1 MRLFSLT
8 RSSVAE
14 STDRASAEKSRHR
27 VYRGRQCTRLSGHNG
42 YKRGRRM
49 KPLTRRTF
57 MRISAGSVAAGASSK
72 INLLKP
78 VALWGAGRAVAPS
91 DRVRFASIGTGTRG
105 CELLD
110 ASLAVPGVEC
120 VAVCDLYDSRH
131 QAAQE
136 AVKNQVPATRN
147 YKEIL
152 DRKDVDAVIVAVPD
166 HQHRRVVVDAC
177 AAGKDVYCEKPMS
190 HNVPDG
196 FAIVAA
202 VAKGNRIMQVGSQRV
217 SSIVYE
223 KARELYAAGD
233 LGEVF
238 LIEGS
243 SNRNSPSGAWV
254 YPIPP
259 DASEQTIDWNAF
271 LVGAPKR
278 PFDAAR
284 FFRWRCFSD
293 YGEGLAGDLFVH
305 LLSGIYFV
313 SGTNEA
319 PQRAQSSGGLFRWKG
334 GRDFPD
340 VIETLYDYP
349 KFRVILRCNLNNAGG
364 EPIKFH
370 GTKGTME
377 INGQTLA
384 FTPQDFSP
392 KPETYSTIGWPARLR
407 KEYLAQWKAEHPAPE
422 PLDYQTNE
430 AMIFEAPDGYS
441 DVAAHEARFFN
452 AVRTRKPTV
461 ENENFGNHAAIGCH
475 LANYAYFKNK
485 IATWDADAKT
495 IRG

>member
-1 MRLFSLT
+1 MHSLT
-8 RSSVAE
+8 RR
-14 STDRASAEKSRHR
+14 D
-27 VYRGRQCTRLSGHNG
+27 
-42 YKRGRRM
+42 
-49 KPLTRRTF
+49 F
-57 MRISAGSVAAGASSK
+57 MRIGAGTVAAGAAVK
-72 INLLKP
+72 TTLLQP
-78 VALWGAGRAVAPS
+78 AALWGAGRAVAPS

-105 CELLD
+105 CELLQ
-110 ASLAVPGVEC
+110 ASLAVPGIEC

-131 QAAQE
+131 EAAQE
-136 AVKNQVPATRN
+136 AVQKQVSATRR
-147 YKEIL
+147 YHEIL

-166 HQHRRVVVDAC
+166 HQHRRIVVDAC

-190 HNVPDG
+190 HSVEDG
-196 FAIVAA
+196 FAMVEA
-202 VAKGNRIMQVGSQRV
+202 VRKNNRILQVGSQRV

-223 KARELYAAGD
+223 KARELFAAGA

-238 LIEGS
+238 FIEGS
-243 SNRNSPSGAWV
+243 SDRNSASGAWV

-259 DASEQTIDWNAF
+259 DASEQTIDWNEF

-305 LLSGIYFV
+305 LLSGIYFI

-319 PQRAQSSGGLFRWKG
+319 PTRAQSSGGLFRWKD

-340 VIETLYDYP
+340 LIETLFDYP
-349 KFRVILRCNLNNAGG
+349 KFRVVLRCNLNNAGG

-377 INGQTLA
+377 IIGQTL
-384 FTPQDFSP
+384 TLIPQDISP
-392 KPETYSTIGWPARLR
+392 KPETYSTKGWPARLR
-407 KEYLAQWKAEHPAPE
+407 KEYLEQWVAAHPQPG
-422 PLDYQTNE
+422 PLDYQATE
-430 AMIFEAPDGYS
+430 AETFTAPPDYS
-441 DVAAHEARFFN
+441 DISAHEANFFN

-461 ENENFGNHAAIGCH
+461 ENEEFGNNAAIGCH
-475 LANYAYFKNK
+475 LANYAYFKNA
-485 IATWDADAKT
+485 IATWDAPAKT